1 MEAASSSRERASSTI
16 ARRAARSSGSR
27 SSGVCGRSR
36 KSAAVSSSP
45 STVRSKYTPRP
56 ENVIVASQNPG
67 EDGSIVPRSGWM
79 TLSMSA
85 PECPRSAALPPLN
98 LVAGWR
104 PGIEVGLAL
113 RLNAFRDVEAPDV
126 YGALATFYEKRGA
139 VLVSERDG
147 RRSHD
152 LRERRGRWCVLEWD
166 AGWEWKV
173 RREAQL
179 HVSRQLGVAG
189 LLVFVYDGDYWG
201 YELFD
206 RGEAKDHFVQ
216 TTMDPMI

>member
-1 MEAASSSRERASSTI
+1 
-16 ARRAARSSGSR
+16 
-27 SSGVCGRSR
+27 
-36 KSAAVSSSP
+36 
-45 STVRSKYTPRP
+45 
-56 ENVIVASQNPG
+56 
-67 EDGSIVPRSGWM
+67 
-79 TLSMSA
+79 
-85 PECPRSAALPPLN
+85 
-98 LVAGWR
+98 VAGWL

-139 VLVSERDG
+139 VLVSERGG

-152 LRERRGRWCVLEWD
+152 LRERRGRWCILEWD

-216 TTMDPMI
+216 TTMDPMITFAGEDCTGDAAIVARTLALNEADVAPYLARWHGWHERAKRADERARPGDEFTRWEECAALDFLRAIGIEVRLDGYSVEFGPPIWRSFRPSFGDSGR

>member
-1 MEAASSSRERASSTI
+1 M
-16 ARRAARSSGSR
+16 
-27 SSGVCGRSR
+27 
-36 KSAAVSSSP
+36 
-45 STVRSKYTPRP
+45 
-56 ENVIVASQNPG
+56 
-67 EDGSIVPRSGWM
+67 
-79 TLSMSA
+79 
-85 PECPRSAALPPLN
+85 
-98 LVAGWR
+98 
-104 PGIEVGLAL
+104 GLAL

-166 AGWEWKV
+166 AGWEWTV

-216 TTMDPMI
+216 TTMDPMITFAGEDCRGDAAVLAQTLALNEADVAPYLARWHGWHERAKRAGERARPGDEFTRWDECAALDFLRAIEIDVRLEGYSVECGAPIWRSFRPSFADSWR

>member
-1 MEAASSSRERASSTI
+1 
-16 ARRAARSSGSR
+16 
-27 SSGVCGRSR
+27 
-36 KSAAVSSSP
+36 
-45 STVRSKYTPRP
+45 
-56 ENVIVASQNPG
+56 
-67 EDGSIVPRSGWM
+67 
-79 TLSMSA
+79 
-85 PECPRSAALPPLN
+85 
-98 LVAGWR
+98 
-104 PGIEVGLAL
+104 VGLAL

-139 VLVSERDG
+139 VLVPERDG

-152 LRERRGRWCVLEWD
+152 LRERQGRWCVLEWD
-166 AGWEWKV
+166 AGWEWQV

-216 TTMDPMI
+216 TAMDPVITFPGEDCTGNAAVLAQTLGLKEADVAPYLARWHGWHERAKRAHERARPSDEFTRWEECAALDFLRAIGIDVTLAGYSVEFAAPVWRSFRPAF

>member
-1 MEAASSSRERASSTI
+1 
-16 ARRAARSSGSR
+16 
-27 SSGVCGRSR
+27 
-36 KSAAVSSSP
+36 
-45 STVRSKYTPRP
+45 
-56 ENVIVASQNPG
+56 
-67 EDGSIVPRSGWM
+67 
-79 TLSMSA
+79 
-85 PECPRSAALPPLN
+85 
-98 LVAGWR
+98 
-104 PGIEVGLAL
+104 VGLAL

-139 VLVSERDG
+139 VLISERDG

-216 TTMDPMI
+216 TTMDPMITFAGEDCRGDAAVLAQTLALNEADVAPYLARWHGWHERAKRAGERARPGDEFTRWDECAALDFLRAIDIDVRLEGYSVEFGAPIWRSFRPSFADSWR